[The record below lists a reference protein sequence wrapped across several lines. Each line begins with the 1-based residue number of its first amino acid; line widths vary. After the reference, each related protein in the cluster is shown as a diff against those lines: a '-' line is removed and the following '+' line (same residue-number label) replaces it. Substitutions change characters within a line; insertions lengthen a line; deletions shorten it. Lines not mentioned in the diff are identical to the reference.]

1 MNTEDV
7 RGDIKK
13 YGSYP
18 LSLRKA
24 DLTRLFEWK
33 KTLKDNI
40 KFYHDKING
49 LMKLASLYKLPYN
62 IAVEDYSEL
71 TAAHLTDNA
80 RELVKV
86 FQKGSKC
93 LNNFLRF
100 LAQCYEDEGYVSYR
114 KCLDWIE
121 TNQVTGW
128 HGYNQNITD
137 LLVTIEIVDDETR
150 CEKLWEEYYE
160 DTEKKDFRMLEICE
174 FNIQSE
180 KLPQFTYRGS
190 SKYRKRLETKAIDL
204 YIDLKNALHPSLV
217 LFYDL
222 QLKQLAQMEVYVNQ
236 VKTLDNTAISHH
248 LPMVADRALINKN
261 MHAIKD
267 LIGLIGNYIIRNS
280 YTKPSK
286 DTIREMMDDIRFPK
300 DEDPNELVLK
310 VLIILDFVDAP
321 LERLDLLNQSHETK
335 KERIAKINGIKRK
348 NVSNAHEE
356 GKEYVLE
363 ASSQDSISNEGEFP
377 TTRSGRKRK
386 SDNDQKG
393 PKKRK

>member
-1 MNTEDV
+1 
-7 RGDIKK
+7 
-13 YGSYP
+13 
-18 LSLRKA
+18 
-24 DLTRLFEWK
+24 
-33 KTLKDNI
+33 
-40 KFYHDKING
+40 
-49 LMKLASLYKLPYN
+49 
-62 IAVEDYSEL
+62 
-71 TAAHLTDNA
+71 
-80 RELVKV
+80 
-86 FQKGSKC
+86 
-93 LNNFLRF
+93 
-100 LAQCYEDEGYVSYR
+100 
-114 KCLDWIE
+114 
-121 TNQVTGW
+121 
-128 HGYNQNITD
+128 
-137 LLVTIEIVDDETR
+137 
-150 CEKLWEEYYE
+150 
-160 DTEKKDFRMLEICE
+160 
-174 FNIQSE
+174 
-180 KLPQFTYRGS
+180 
-190 SKYRKRLETKAIDL
+190 
-204 YIDLKNALHPSLV
+204 
-217 LFYDL
+217 
-222 QLKQLAQMEVYVNQ
+222 MEVYVNQ